1 MMHRQ
6 LTMFTTMTMLM
17 AAAVQAGFQ
26 GPDGQAYTHIVIE
39 KDAPDS
45 VKLAASE
52 MQQFIG
58 RLCGVQLPR
67 SEPRTAV
74 IAAEGRYSINN

>member
-6 LTMFTTMTMLM
+6 LTMFTTVTMLM
-17 AAAVQAGFQ
+17 AATAVHAGFR

-45 VKLAASE
+45 VK
-52 MQQFIG
+52 
-58 RLCGVQLPR
+58 
-67 SEPRTAV
+67 
-74 IAAEGRYSINN
+74 